1 VFLQSLSAI
10 IPVSRCTDG
19 ALPYT
24 PVWSW
29 GHLLVSKRMP
39 TSGSEPYGYTK
50 GVPLLKPS
58 GL

>member
-1 VFLQSLSAI
+1 
-10 IPVSRCTDG
+10 
-19 ALPYT
+19 
-24 PVWSW
+24 
-29 GHLLVSKRMP
+29 MP